1 VLASLF
7 LVVKRKGE
15 KLAGESDWSFP
26 QGERKQG
33 ESMRDAVTRTLE
45 SFVGT
50 GAQISFV
57 GYSPMVSRLSHACF
71 RAASLAR
78 WCSGSRV
85 RWARALARVWGLA
98 EGDKLAGGAVQQSSG
113 RCRRAG
119 LLVAVCGTRHMCW
132 SSCSS
137 QRE

>member
-1 VLASLF
+1 MCARSLF
-7 LVVKRKGE
+7 LLVKRKGE

-50 GAQISFV
+50 DAQMSFV
-57 GYSPMVSRLSHACF
+57 GYSPMVRRLSHKYS
-71 RAASLAR
+71 RAP
-78 WCSGSRV
+78 C
-85 RWARALARVWGLA
+85 
-98 EGDKLAGGAVQQSSG
+98 
-113 RCRRAG
+113 
-119 LLVAVCGTRHMCW
+119 LVMV
-132 SSCSS
+132 